1 MKTAKLFL
9 TGCGLMLVAFTLYV
23 IAPSA
28 RTRFQ
33 HPEPITP
40 TAAQSPAVTPVSQP
54 EIQVKPAVETRP
66 AQKPRVVLRP
76 ALVAKAPAYEK
87 PAPTVGYLDDRPEGH
102 FSETFKVMAGAE
114 LQIQNPRYDHIEIRA
129 AFPINVQIG
138 NCSSTN
144 TVDYQCDGAVADIS
158 ALDLRAGA
166 DPSSA
171 AANSVQVIAR
181 DSTVHP
187 VRTYL
192 VHRHSTFHISNSRC
206 REIQV
211 HGFRCVRFSL

>member
-1 MKTAKLFL
+1 
-9 TGCGLMLVAFTLYV
+9 
-23 IAPSA
+23 
-28 RTRFQ
+28 
-33 HPEPITP
+33 
-40 TAAQSPAVTPVSQP
+40 
-54 EIQVKPAVETRP
+54 
-66 AQKPRVVLRP
+66 
-76 ALVAKAPAYEK
+76 
-87 PAPTVGYLDDRPEGH
+87 
-102 FSETFKVMAGAE
+102 MAGAE

-211 HGFRCVRFSL
+211 HAEGHALAISNGECTDSAAYDFHCESSSPADINLTNPGQPSDPPTPVTVTCLDR